1 MHSTVPRPTLRRL
14 AQVKS
19 VVRSLRSILAVLPVA
34 ARRFLALYSVS
45 LGLLSILDAA
55 ALGLLAMIITPLVSN
70 TTANLPLLGEVGSVG
85 LLILLGIVCLL
96 IIVKGALT
104 LLLTWVATRRFAV
117 YELEIGNQLLD
128 AYLSSPWVARLG
140 RNSSDL
146 IRIADIGIAN
156 TIAGFILP
164 VATLP
169 GEVLTFFTLLV
180 VLAIAQ
186 PAVAGIAL
194 VYLGLV
200 GVVLFFWISRRAQE
214 AGRVGLR
221 SSLRVSRLIAEMVG
235 ALKEITLRNK
245 TGEVA
250 DVVRQTRVH
259 TARARAN
266 LQFLTSVPRAV
277 LEAALIGG
285 FVLVGATGYLIGGM
299 PVAITAIS
307 LFALAGFRM
316 VPSLQRFQNVLT
328 AVTANVP
335 HVDIVVDDIRS
346 ATSTRPESR
355 SVDRATP
362 ASDPVALKL
371 ESVTFSYPNSQDAAV
386 RDVSLS
392 IPFGSTAAIVG
403 ASGSG
408 KSTLVDLILGLLTPS
423 HGRITIDG
431 TPIDELT
438 TWWRARVGYVPQEVS
453 LFDASV
459 AQNVAL
465 TWSDDVDRERVVAA
479 LRQAQLLDVVEAR
492 FGGID
497 GGIGERGLGLS
508 GGQRQRLGIA
518 RALYAQPLVLVLD
531 EATSA
536 LDTSTEATVTEAIA
550 SLRGTVTTVTVA
562 HRLATIQHSDR
573 IFFMSG
579 GHVAAQGSFDE
590 LVASSP
596 EFARQAALAG
606 LTDTWS

>member
-1 MHSTVPRPTLRRL
+1 M
-14 AQVKS
+14 KS
-19 VVRSLRSILAVLPVA
+19 VIRSLRSILAVLPVA
-34 ARRFLALYSVS
+34 ARRFLASYSVA

-55 ALGLLAMIITPLVSN
+55 ALGLLALIIAPLVSN
-70 TTANLPLLGEVGSVG
+70 STVRLPLIGEVGSVG

-96 IIVKGALT
+96 IVIKGALT
-104 LLLTWVATRRFAV
+104 LLLTWVATRRFAAF
-117 YELEIGNQLLD
+117 ELDIGNQLLD
-128 AYLSSPWVARLG
+128 SYLTSPWVVRLG

-169 GEVLTFFTLLV
+169 GEALTFLLLLL

-186 PAVAGIAL
+186 PAIAAIAL
-194 VYLGLV
+194 IYLGLV

-214 AGRVGLR
+214 AGRVSLR

-245 TGEVA
+245 TDEVA
-250 DVVRQTRVH
+250 GVVRETRIQ

-266 LQFLTSVPRAV
+266 LQFLASVPRVV
-277 LEAALIGG
+277 LDSALIGG
-285 FVLVGATGYLIGGM
+285 FVLVGFAGYVMGGIPAM
-299 PVAITAIS
+299 VTAIS

-316 VPSLQRFQNVLT
+316 VPSLQRFQNILT
-328 AVTANVP
+328 TVTANAP
-335 HVDIVVDDIRS
+335 HVDVVVDDIRAAAV
-346 ATSTRPESR
+346 ATPESR
-355 SVDRATP
+355 HVDRATP
-362 ASDPVALKL
+362 SVEPVSL
-371 ESVTFSYPNSQDAAV
+371 ELDSVTFTYPNGQDPAV
-386 RDVSLS
+386 REVTLS

-408 KSTLVDLILGLLTPS
+408 KSTLVDLILGLVSPS
-423 HGRITIDG
+423 SGRITIDG

-438 TWWRARVGYVPQEVS
+438 NWWRARVGYVPQEVS

-465 TWSDDVDRERVVAA
+465 SWSNDVDRERVTAA
-479 LRQAQLLDVVEAR
+479 LKQAQLLDTIETR

-497 GGIGERGLGLS
+497 GGIGERGLSLS

-518 RALYAQPLVLVLD
+518 RALYTRPLVLVLD

-536 LDTSTEATVTEAIA
+536 LDTSTEATVTEAIKA
-550 SLRGTVTTVTVA
+550 LRGTVTTVTVA

-579 GHVAAQGSFDE
+579 GRVVAQGSFDE
-590 LVASSP
+590 LVASAP

>member
-1 MHSTVPRPTLRRL
+1 M
-14 AQVKS
+14 KS
-19 VVRSLRSILAVLPVA
+19 VIRSLRSILAVLPLA
-34 ARRFLALYSVS
+34 ARRFLALYSVL

-55 ALGLLAMIITPLVSN
+55 ALGLLAIIITPLVSN
-70 TTANLPLLGEVGSVG
+70 TTVVMPVIGRIDSVG
-85 LLILLGIVCLL
+85 LLVLLGVVCLL

-128 AYLSSPWVARLG
+128 AYLSSPWGARLG

-156 TIAGFILP
+156 SIAGFILP

-169 GEVLTFFTLLV
+169 GEALTFLTLLI

-200 GVVLFFWISRRAQE
+200 GIVLFFWISRRAQE
-214 AGRVGLR
+214 AGTVGLR
-221 SSLRVSRLIAEMVG
+221 SSLRVSRLITEMIG

-245 TGEVA
+245 TDEVA
-250 DVVRQTRVH
+250 EVVRQTRVH

-266 LQFLTSVPRAV
+266 IQFLSNVPRVV
-277 LEAALIGG
+277 LESALIGG
-285 FVLVGATGYLIGGM
+285 FVLVGLTGYLIGGI
-299 PVAITAIS
+299 PATVTAVS

-328 AVTANVP
+328 MVTANVP
-335 HVDIVVDDIRS
+335 HAEIVVHDIRAAS
-346 ATSTRPESR
+346 ATTPESR
-355 SVDRATP
+355 HVDQATP
-362 ASDPVALKL
+362 SDKPIALDL
-371 ESVTFSYPNSQDAAV
+371 DAVTFVYPSAQDPAV
-386 RDVSLS
+386 HEVSLS

-408 KSTLVDLILGLLTPS
+408 KSTLVDLILGLITPS
-423 HGRITIDG
+423 SGRITIDG

-438 TWWRARVGYVPQEVS
+438 NWWRARVGYVPQEVS

-465 TWSDDVDRERVVAA
+465 TWSDDVDRERVTAA
-479 LRQAQLLDVVEAR
+479 LRQAQLFDVVEAR

-497 GGIGERGLGLS
+497 GRIGERGLALS

-536 LDTSTEATVTEAIA
+536 LDTSTEATVTEAIK
-550 SLRGTVTTVTVA
+550 SLRGMVTTVTVA

-579 GHVAAQGSFDE
+579 GRVAAQGSFDE
-590 LVASSP
+590 LVASTP

>member
-1 MHSTVPRPTLRRL
+1 M
-14 AQVKS
+14 KS
-19 VVRSLRSILAVLPVA
+19 VIRSLRSILAVLPVA
-34 ARRFLALYSVS
+34 AKRFLASYSVA

-55 ALGLLAMIITPLVSN
+55 ALGLLALIIAPLVSN
-70 TTANLPLLGEVGSVG
+70 STVRLPLIGEVGSVG

-96 IIVKGALT
+96 IVIKGALT
-104 LLLTWVATRRFAV
+104 LLLTWVATRRFAAF
-117 YELEIGNQLLD
+117 ELDIGNQLLD
-128 AYLSSPWVARLG
+128 SYLTSPWVVRLG

-169 GEVLTFFTLLV
+169 GEALTFLLLLL

-186 PAVAGIAL
+186 PAIAAIAL
-194 VYLGLV
+194 IYLGLV

-214 AGRVGLR
+214 AGRVSLR

-245 TGEVA
+245 TDEVA
-250 DVVRQTRVH
+250 GVVRETRIQ

-266 LQFLTSVPRAV
+266 LQFLASVPRVV
-277 LEAALIGG
+277 LDSALIGG
-285 FVLVGATGYLIGGM
+285 FVLVGFAGYVMGGIPAT
-299 PVAITAIS
+299 VTAIS

-316 VPSLQRFQNVLT
+316 VPSLQRFQNILT
-328 AVTANVP
+328 TVTANAP
-335 HVDIVVDDIRS
+335 HVDVVVDDIRAAAV
-346 ATSTRPESR
+346 ATPESR
-355 SVDRATP
+355 HVDRATP
-362 ASDPVALKL
+362 SVEPVSL
-371 ESVTFSYPNSQDAAV
+371 ELDSVTFTYPNGQDPAV
-386 RDVSLS
+386 REVTLS

-408 KSTLVDLILGLLTPS
+408 KSTLVDLILGLVSPS
-423 HGRITIDG
+423 SGRITIDG

-438 TWWRARVGYVPQEVS
+438 NWWRARVGYVPQEVS

-465 TWSDDVDRERVVAA
+465 SWSNDVDRERVTAA
-479 LRQAQLLDVVEAR
+479 LKQAQLLDTIETR

-497 GGIGERGLGLS
+497 GGIGERGLSLS

-518 RALYAQPLVLVLD
+518 RALYTRPLVLVLD

-536 LDTSTEATVTEAIA
+536 LDTSTEATVTEAIKA
-550 SLRGTVTTVTVA
+550 LRGTVTTVTVA

-579 GHVAAQGSFDE
+579 GRVVAQGSFDE
-590 LVASSP
+590 LVASAP

>member
-1 MHSTVPRPTLRRL
+1 M
-14 AQVKS
+14 KS
-19 VVRSLRSILAVLPVA
+19 VIRSLRSILAVLPVA
-34 ARRFLALYSVS
+34 ARRFLASYSVA

-55 ALGLLAMIITPLVSN
+55 ALGLLALIIAPLVSN
-70 TTANLPLLGEVGSVG
+70 STVRLPLIGEVGSVG

-96 IIVKGALT
+96 IVIKGALT
-104 LLLTWVATRRFAV
+104 LLLTWVATRRFAAF
-117 YELEIGNQLLD
+117 ELDIGNQLLD
-128 AYLSSPWVARLG
+128 SYLTSPWVVRLG

-169 GEVLTFFTLLV
+169 GEALTFLLLLL

-186 PAVAGIAL
+186 PAIAAIAL
-194 VYLGLV
+194 IYLGLV

-214 AGRVGLR
+214 AGRVSLR

-245 TGEVA
+245 TDEVA
-250 DVVRQTRVH
+250 GVVRETRIQ

-266 LQFLTSVPRAV
+266 LQFLASVPRVV
-277 LEAALIGG
+277 LDSALIGG
-285 FVLVGATGYLIGGM
+285 FVLVGFAGYVLGGIPAT
-299 PVAITAIS
+299 VTAIS

-316 VPSLQRFQNVLT
+316 VPSLQRFQNILT
-328 AVTANVP
+328 TVTANAP
-335 HVDIVVDDIRS
+335 HVDVVVDDIRAAAV
-346 ATSTRPESR
+346 ATPESR
-355 SVDRATP
+355 HVDRATP
-362 ASDPVALKL
+362 SVEPVSL
-371 ESVTFSYPNSQDAAV
+371 ELDSVTFTYPNGQDPAV
-386 RDVSLS
+386 REVTLS

-408 KSTLVDLILGLLTPS
+408 KSTLVDLILGLVSPS
-423 HGRITIDG
+423 SGRITIDG

-438 TWWRARVGYVPQEVS
+438 NWWRARVGYVPQEVS

-465 TWSDDVDRERVVAA
+465 SWSNDVDRERVTAA
-479 LRQAQLLDVVEAR
+479 LKQAQLLDTIETR

-497 GGIGERGLGLS
+497 GGIGERGLSLS

-518 RALYAQPLVLVLD
+518 RALYTRPLVLVLD

-536 LDTSTEATVTEAIA
+536 LDTSTEATVTEAIKA
-550 SLRGTVTTVTVA
+550 LRGTVTTVTVA

-579 GHVAAQGSFDE
+579 GRVVAQGSFDE
-590 LVASSP
+590 LVASAP

>member
-1 MHSTVPRPTLRRL
+1 M
-14 AQVKS
+14 KS
-19 VVRSLRSILAVLPVA
+19 VIQSLRNILAVLPVA
-34 ARRFLALYSVS
+34 ARRFLSFYAIALGV
-45 LGLLSILDAA
+45 LSILDAA
-55 ALGLLAMIITPLVSN
+55 ALGLLAIIIAPLVSN
-70 TTANLPLLGEVGSVG
+70 TDVVLPLLGKVNSVG
-85 LLILLGIVCLL
+85 LLVLLGLVCLL
-96 IIVKGALT
+96 IIVKGAFT
-104 LLLTWVATRRFAV
+104 LLLTWIATRRFAT
-117 YELEIGNQLLD
+117 YELEVGNQLLD

-140 RNSSDL
+140 RNSNDL

-169 GEVLTFFTLLV
+169 GEVLTFVTLLI

-186 PAVAGIAL
+186 PIVAAVAF

-214 AGRVGLR
+214 AGVVGLR

-245 TGEVA
+245 TDEVA
-250 DVVRQTRVH
+250 EVVRQTRIH

-266 LQFLTSVPRAV
+266 MQFLGAVPRVV
-277 LEAALIGG
+277 LESALIGG
-285 FVLVGATGYLIGGM
+285 FVLVGIAGYLIGGI
-299 PVAITAIS
+299 PATVTAVS

-328 AVTANVP
+328 MVTANVP
-335 HVDIVVDDIRS
+335 HVDIVVDDIRAAA
-346 ATSTRPESR
+346 ATTSETKRADRSTP
-355 SVDRATP
+355 T
-362 ASDPVALKL
+362 ASPVSLDLRDVTFTYPVAH
-371 ESVTFSYPNSQDAAV
+371 EPAV
-386 RDVSLS
+386 NGVSLS

-408 KSTLVDLILGLLTPS
+408 KSTLVDLILGLIAPS
-423 HGRITIDG
+423 DG
-431 TPIDELT
+431 TIMVDGAPLHELT
-438 TWWRARVGYVPQEVS
+438 NWWRARVGYVPQEVS

-465 TWSDDVDRERVVAA
+465 SWSDDIDRGRVTSALER
-479 LRQAQLLDVVEAR
+479 AQLLDVVEAR
-492 FGGID
+492 FGGIE

-518 RALYAQPLVLVLD
+518 RALYAEPLVLVLD

-536 LDTSTEATVTEAIA
+536 LDTSTEASVTDAIKG
-550 SLRGTVTTVTVA
+550 LRGTVTTITVA
-562 HRLATIQHSDR
+562 HRLATIQDSDR

-579 GHVAAQGSFDE
+579 GHVVAQGTFDE
-590 LVASSP
+590 LVASTP

-606 LTDTWS
+606 LTDHWS

>member
-1 MHSTVPRPTLRRL
+1 M
-14 AQVKS
+14 KS
-19 VVRSLRSILAVLPVA
+19 VIRSLRSILAVLPVA
-34 ARRFLALYSVS
+34 ARRFLASYSVA

-55 ALGLLAMIITPLVSN
+55 ALGLLALIIAPLVSN
-70 TTANLPLLGEVGSVG
+70 STVRLPLIGEVGSVG

-96 IIVKGALT
+96 IVIKGALT
-104 LLLTWVATRRFAV
+104 LLLTWVATRRFAAF
-117 YELEIGNQLLD
+117 ELDIGNQLLD
-128 AYLSSPWVARLG
+128 SYLTSPWVVRLG

-169 GEVLTFFTLLV
+169 GEALTFLLLLL

-186 PAVAGIAL
+186 PAIAAIAL
-194 VYLGLV
+194 IYLGLV

-214 AGRVGLR
+214 AGRVSLR

-245 TGEVA
+245 TDEVA
-250 DVVRQTRVH
+250 GVVRETRIQ

-266 LQFLTSVPRAV
+266 LQFLASVPRVV
-277 LEAALIGG
+277 LDSALIGG
-285 FVLVGATGYLIGGM
+285 FVLVGFAGYVMGGIPAT
-299 PVAITAIS
+299 VTAIS

-316 VPSLQRFQNVLT
+316 VPSLQRFQNILT
-328 AVTANVP
+328 TVTANAP
-335 HVDIVVDDIRS
+335 HVDVVVDDIRAAAV
-346 ATSTRPESR
+346 ATPESR
-355 SVDRATP
+355 HVDRATP
-362 ASDPVALKL
+362 SVEPVSL
-371 ESVTFSYPNSQDAAV
+371 ELDSVTFTYPNGQDPAV
-386 RDVSLS
+386 REVTLS

-408 KSTLVDLILGLLTPS
+408 KSTLVDLILGLVSPS
-423 HGRITIDG
+423 SGRITIDG

-438 TWWRARVGYVPQEVS
+438 NWWRARVGYVPQEVS

-465 TWSDDVDRERVVAA
+465 SWSNDVDRERVTAA
-479 LRQAQLLDVVEAR
+479 LKQAQLLDTIETR

-497 GGIGERGLGLS
+497 GGIGERGLSLS

-518 RALYAQPLVLVLD
+518 RALYTRPLVLVLD

-536 LDTSTEATVTEAIA
+536 LDTSTEATVTEAIKA
-550 SLRGTVTTVTVA
+550 LRGTVTTVTVA

-579 GHVAAQGSFDE
+579 GRVVAQGSFDE
-590 LVASSP
+590 LVASAP

>member
-1 MHSTVPRPTLRRL
+1 M
-14 AQVKS
+14 KS
-19 VVRSLRSILAVLPVA
+19 VIRSLRSILAVLPPA
-34 ARRFLALYSVS
+34 ARRFLAFYSVA

-55 ALGLLAMIITPLVSN
+55 ALGLLAVIITPLVSN
-70 TTANLPLLGEVGSVG
+70 TKVSLPVIGEVDSVG
-85 LLILLGIVCLL
+85 LLVLLGLVCLL
-96 IIVKGALT
+96 IVVKGALT

-128 AYLSSPWVARLG
+128 AYLSSPWVTRLS

-169 GEVLTFFTLLV
+169 GEALTFVTLLI

-186 PAVAGIAL
+186 PAIAGVAL

-200 GVVLFFWISRRAQE
+200 GIVLFFWISRRAQE
-214 AGRVGLR
+214 AGMVGFR

-245 TGEVA
+245 TDEVA
-250 DVVRQTRVH
+250 EVVRQTRVH

-266 LQFLTSVPRAV
+266 MQFLSNVPRVV
-277 LEAALIGG
+277 LESALIGG
-285 FVLVGATGYLIGGM
+285 FVLVGITGYLIGGI
-299 PVAITAIS
+299 PATVTAVS

-328 AVTANVP
+328 IVTASVP
-335 HVDIVVDDIRS
+335 HVEIVVDDIRAAAN
-346 ATSTRPESR
+346 ATPESR
-355 SVDRATP
+355 HVDRATP
-362 ASDPVALKL
+362 SEEPVSLDL
-371 ESVTFSYPNSQDAAV
+371 ESVSFTYPSAQDPAV
-386 RDVSLS
+386 HDVSLS
-392 IPFGSTAAIVG
+392 IPFGSSAAIVG

-408 KSTLVDLILGLLTPS
+408 KSTLVDLILGLVSPS
-423 HGRITIDG
+423 SGDITIDG

-438 TWWRARVGYVPQEVS
+438 NWWRARVGYVPQEVS

-465 TWSDDVDRERVVAA
+465 SWSDNVDRERVLAA
-479 LRQAQLLDVVEAR
+479 LDQAQLLDTIEAR

-497 GGIGERGLGLS
+497 GGIGERGLSLS

-536 LDTSTEATVTEAIA
+536 LDTSTEATVTEAIKA
-550 SLRGTVTTVTVA
+550 LRGTVTTVTVA

-579 GHVAAQGSFDE
+579 GRVAAQGSFEE
-590 LVASSP
+590 LVTSTP